1 MHSDIQGMKP
11 LGTRSPFG
19 FSCFFVVYIGDTDEP
34 DKNDKIAR
42 ESLEMVETN
51 KKVQSFRKYAVLFIS
66 FILFISLAVGCSRQT
81 SQAPNQEKTLNFS
94 WDKDIGPLNPHMY
107 NPSQMFAQ
115 ALVYEPLV
123 QYSNDGKIIPWLA
136 ESWTISPD
144 GTEYVFKLR
153 TDVKFSDGTVFN
165 AAVVKKNFDAV
176 LANGKRHEWLA
187 FIRQTKDVQ
196 VVDDSTFKLVLKN
209 AYYPVLQDLALIRPL
224 RFLAPSQFPDSGNTG
239 EGIRKPVGTG
249 PWMLSEYKQGEVAVF
264 VRNEHYWGTKPKVD
278 KLVVKIIPD
287 SESRVVAFEKQE
299 LNLIYGNGSISLD
312 AFKQLQ
318 QSSKYETK
326 LSEPLATRV
335 VAINSNKGVTKELTV
350 RQAILHA
357 VNKEAFIKGV
367 LFGTEHQADTLL
379 APNFPYC
386 NLGLKPYEYC
396 AEKGKDLLNA
406 AGWQEV
412 PGKEF
417 REKDGQILELEF
429 CYESTN
435 ALQKSIAEVIQG
447 DLKKIGIKVK
457 LTAEEQGGINQRMKN
472 GNFNMICGDT
482 WGAPSDPHSLIG
494 SMREPAHAD
503 YQAQAGLA
511 MKAELDQKA
520 LAVLLTTDEA
530 ERQQLY
536 REILTTLHEQ
546 AVYLPLSYLVNL
558 AVYPKNVTGVT
569 FMGCQY
575 EIPFTGMDIQ

>member
-1 MHSDIQGMKP
+1 
-11 LGTRSPFG
+11 
-19 FSCFFVVYIGDTDEP
+19 
-34 DKNDKIAR
+34 
-42 ESLEMVETN
+42 
-51 KKVQSFRKYAVLFIS
+51 
-66 FILFISLAVGCSRQT
+66 
-81 SQAPNQEKTLNFS
+81 
-94 WDKDIGPLNPHMY
+94 
-107 NPSQMFAQ
+107 
-115 ALVYEPLV
+115 
-123 QYSNDGKIIPWLA
+123 
-136 ESWTISPD
+136 PD

-165 AAVVKKNFDAV
+165 AVAVKQNFDAV
-176 LANGKRHEWLA
+176 LANGKRHDWLA
-187 FIRQTKDVQ
+187 FIRQIKDVQ
-196 VVDDSTFKLVLKN
+196 VIDDNTFKLVLKN
-209 AYYPVLQDLALIRPL
+209 AYYPVLQELALIRPL
-224 RFLAPSQFPDSGNTG
+224 RFLAPSQFPDNGNTG
-239 EGIRKPVGTG
+239 AGIKKPVGTG
-249 PWMLSEYKQGEVAVF
+249 PWVLSEYKQGEVAVF
-264 VRNEHYWGTKPKVD
+264 VRNEHYWGAKPKVD

-318 QSSKYETK
+318 QSGKYETK

-335 VAINSNKGVTKELTV
+335 VAINSNKGVTKELNV

-367 LFGTEHQADTLL
+367 LFGTEHQANTLL

-386 NLGLKPYEYC
+386 NLALKPYEYSE
-396 AEKGKDLLNA
+396 EKGKALLSA
-406 AGWQEV
+406 AGWREV

-435 ALQKSIAEVIQG
+435 ALQKSIAEVLQG

-457 LTAEEQGGINQRMKN
+457 LTGEEQGATDQRMKN
-472 GNFNMICGDT
+472 GNFNMICSDT
-482 WGAPSDPHSLIG
+482 WGAPYDPHSLVG

-511 MKAELDQKA
+511 MKADLDQKA

-536 REILTTLHEQ
+536 REIFTTLHEQ
-546 AVYLPLSYLVNL
+546 AVYLPLSYLANL
-558 AVYPKNVTGVT
+558 AVYPKNVTGIT
-569 FMGCQY
+569 FMGSQY